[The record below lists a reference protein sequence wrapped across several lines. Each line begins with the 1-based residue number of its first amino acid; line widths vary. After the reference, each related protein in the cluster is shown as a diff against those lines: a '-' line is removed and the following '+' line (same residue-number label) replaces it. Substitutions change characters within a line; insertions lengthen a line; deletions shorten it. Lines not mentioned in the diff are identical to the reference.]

1 MAINRTTLAVAAVLC
16 LLVGVTFGPQI
27 VKLVGDIQFPWEQT
41 TTITI
46 PPGTEQSQFKFTPV
60 KKDASA
66 TAVSSATVRIW
77 SDTNA
82 DGKMQYSE
90 LGLVTESS
98 GTYTSIGEY
107 SIGAQ
112 YTFWAQVQAA
122 NYATAYIQMYMTGT
136 KNSDGSAKTA
146 NVATGSSI
154 EMVYLNDGET
164 YAGLI
169 GSIAWDDAA
178 DYNSTTYGTDKNVK
192 VLTTISAADQGL
204 ASQVWSQV
212 FYESI
217 YSQLSSKAD
226 KEHSYWV
233 KWDEITDVGIAKFYA
248 PTFLGVQMTHQDA
261 IDFGM
266 SATDWDGHYDDLT
279 THFFWASESI
289 NWADLF
295 YYTSDSAAPEGEF
308 QFTSAIKAAGTTV
321 ATYGVGFWLNLEY
334 DDMVSGTW
342 GTSATYYAGTPGS
355 DWDFTL

>member
-1 MAINRTTLAVAAVLC
+1 MAVAVVIIVA
-16 LLVGVTFGPQI
+16 LLGVTYGPQI
-27 VKLVGDIQFPWEQT
+27 AAFIDENVTFPWEQT
-41 TTITI
+41 TTI
-46 PPGTEQSQFKFTPV
+46 PPGTEQSRFQFTPV

-66 TAVSSATVRIW
+66 TAVTSATVRIW
-77 SDTNA
+77 SDANG

-98 GTYTSIGEY
+98 GTYTSSLEYTIGE
-107 SIGAQ
+107 ANK
-112 YTFWAQVQAA
+112 FWVQVQASS
-122 NYATAYIQMYMTGT
+122 YATAYIEMYMTGT
-136 KNSDGSAKTA
+136 KNSDGSAKVA
-146 NVATGSSI
+146 NIATGSSI
-154 EMVYLNDGET
+154 EMVYLNDGQT

-169 GSIAWDDAA
+169 GSIAWDDSA

-204 ASQVWSQV
+204 ASQVWQGV
-212 FYESI
+212 NYASI
-217 YSQLSSKAD
+217 YSQLSTKAD

-233 KWDEITDVGIAKFYA
+233 KWDQISTEGIAKFYA

-266 SATDWDGHYDDLT
+266 STSDWDGDYDDLT

-308 QFTSAIKAAGTTV
+308 QFTCAIKAAGTTV
-321 ATYGVGFWLNLEY
+321 ATVGVSFWINLEY

-342 GTSATYYAGTPGS
+342 GTSATYYCGTPGN
-355 DWDFTL
+355 DWDFSL